1 MKIENIVPGIVLVC
15 GLVQIILGISFFL
28 DYETLIPPIGLGA
41 AGAITTNLSFVI
53 FGVLNKNKGQLFD
66 ERFRTRCVPYL
77 VLAYGI
83 TNIGI
88 TLTISSVF
96 YDVGSVKGI
105 DVLLLDVDT
114 LSNTNIDS
122 IFNRIAGFLLLGM
135 GLPLLLLALTEF
147 AESRKA

>member
-1 MKIENIVPGIVLVC
+1 MKIENVVPAIILVC

-53 FGVLNKNKGQLFD
+53 FAVLNKNKGQLFD
-66 ERFRTRCVPYL
+66 ERFRTRCVPYF
-77 VLAYGI
+77 VLAYFI

-88 TLTISSVF
+88 TLTIGSTF

-105 DVLLLDVDT
+105 DVLILDIV
-114 LSNTNIDS
+114 
-122 IFNRIAGFLLLGM
+122 GFLFLGW
-135 GLPLLLLALTEF
+135 GIPLVLFALTEF
-147 AESRKA
+147 AEGRKA

>member
-1 MKIENIVPGIVLVC
+1 MKIENVVSAIILVC

-53 FGVLNKNKGQLFD
+53 FAVLNKNKGQLFD

-135 GLPLLLLALTEF
+135 GLTLLLLALTEF

>member
-1 MKIENIVPGIVLVC
+1 MKIENVVPAIILVC

-66 ERFRTRCVPYL
+66 ERLQTRCVPYL

-105 DVLLLDVDT
+105 DVLLLD
-114 LSNTNIDS
+114 
-122 IFNRIAGFLLLGM
+122 IAGFLLLGM
-135 GLPLLLLALTEF
+135 GLPLFLLVLTEF

>member
-1 MKIENIVPGIVLVC
+1 M
-15 GLVQIILGISFFL
+15 
-28 DYETLIPPIGLGA
+28 GLGA

-66 ERFRTRCVPYL
+66 ERFQTRCVPYL

-105 DVLLLDVDT
+105 DVLLLD
-114 LSNTNIDS
+114 
-122 IFNRIAGFLLLGM
+122 IAGFLLLGM
-135 GLPLLLLALTEF
+135 GIPLVLLALGEF
-147 AESRKA
+147 NEGREA

>member
-1 MKIENIVPGIVLVC
+1 MKIENVVPAIILVC

-53 FGVLNKNKGQLFD
+53 FAVLNKNKGQLFD
-66 ERFRTRCVPYL
+66 ERLQTRCVPYL

-105 DVLLLDVDT
+105 DVLLLD
-114 LSNTNIDS
+114 
-122 IFNRIAGFLLLGM
+122 IAGFLLLGM
-135 GLPLLLLALTEF
+135 GLPLFLLALTEF

>member
-1 MKIENIVPGIVLVC
+1 MKIENVVPAIFLVC

-28 DYETLIPPIGLGA
+28 DYETLVPAMGLGA

-105 DVLLLDVDT
+105 DVLLLD
-114 LSNTNIDS
+114 
-122 IFNRIAGFLLLGM
+122 IAGFLLLGM
-135 GLPLLLLALTEF
+135 GIPLVLLALNEF
-147 AESRKA
+147 AEGRKA

>member
-1 MKIENIVPGIVLVC
+1 MKIQNIVPAIFLVC

-28 DYETLIPPIGLGA
+28 DYETLVPAMGLGA

-66 ERFRTRCVPYL
+66 ELFRTRWVPYL
-77 VLAYGI
+77 VVADGI

-88 TLTISSVF
+88 TLTISAVF

-105 DVLLLDVDT
+105 DVLLLD
-114 LSNTNIDS
+114 
-122 IFNRIAGFLLLGM
+122 IAGLLFLGWGITLVLF
-135 GLPLLLLALTEF
+135 ALT
-147 AESRKA
+147 